1 MDLSLSLVFSSKET
15 WAKKRKKRDK
25 NTCSRE
31 TLLKHDE
38 KRKKEGKNDSHVLKI
53 KFKGREIIQQGV
65 HISISSTFHTLAHL
79 NQIL

>member
-15 WAKKRKKRDK
+15 WAKKRKK
-25 NTCSRE
+25 E
-31 TLLKHDE
+31 TKTHAQGKLFSSMMKKE
-38 KRKKEGKNDSHVLKI
+38 KKEGKNDSHVLKI